1 MTHTVN
7 SVDNHIDCNDLERK
21 LKFRVFFSNCIY
33 IAKQL
38 MTGSVGDSEFDCL
51 LAFMQTWVP
60 ATLRNLALGP
70 NLLFS
75 MQQMCHLVV
84 IRNEC
89 PC

>member
-7 SVDNHIDCNDLERK
+7 SVDNHIDIKDLERK
-21 LKFRVFFSNCIY
+21 LKFRVFFQLH

-38 MTGSVGDSEFDCL
+38 MTGSVGDSEFDYR

-84 IRNEC
+84 IRHEC

>member
-7 SVDNHIDCNDLERK
+7 SVDNHIDCNDLEMK
-21 LKFRVFFSNCIY
+21 LTFRVFFFQLH

-38 MTGSVGDSEFDCL
+38 MTGSVGDSEFDCP
-51 LAFMQTWVP
+51 LAFMQAWVP

-75 MQQMCHLVV
+75 MQRM
-84 IRNEC
+84 
-89 PC
+89 